1 MVKPIRPIQMV
12 NLLNERWHQRW
23 HHMKMSKFVITAIIK
38 SELPEIAYYQI
49 VVVI

>member
-1 MVKPIRPIQMV
+1 MSSLYSLSSYRNDNNK
-12 NLLNERWHQRW
+12 E
-23 HHMKMSKFVITAIIK
+23 MSKLVRTAIIK